1 MEPKLKL
8 DQLKSTKCKFIDM
21 ESLVRT
27 SFIPRRWLLRRGSD
41 CLVAVPQITSVLYI
55 VGLKTSGK
63 FISGDNLSVS

>member
-1 MEPKLKL
+1 M
-8 DQLKSTKCKFIDM
+8 
-21 ESLVRT
+21 RT